1 MKNILIAGTVIGIL
15 LIAFSITGYVFAQDQ
30 NPPTPE
36 YPSQPYGGGF
46 HGRHGMMGGYQGF
59 RGADQGTFP
68 TQGGYLHD
76 YMTAALSDT
85 FGLTLEELQA
95 KYNDGETAW
104 SIAESLGYSA
114 EEFNTLMV
122 KVRTE
127 AINQALA
134 DGVIPQEQA
143 DWMLDRMNQMHTN
156 AFNANYGPCHGNSLS
171 QEGVS
176 HGPGWRWNLQPVP

>member
-46 HGRHGMMGGYQGF
+46 QGRHGMMGGYQDF
-59 RGADQGTFP
+59 RRADQGTFP

-76 YMTAALSDT
+76 YMTVALSNA

-122 KVRTE
+122 NVRTE

-134 DGVIPQEQA
+134 DGVLPQEQA
-143 DWMLDRMNQMHTN
+143 EWMLDRINQMPMHGLETGY
-156 AFNANYGPCHGNSLS
+156 APCHGYSS
-171 QEGVS
+171 PQGTS
-176 HGPGWRWNLQPVP
+176 SRGPGWRWNKQTTP